1 MHYEQLQEWDLLLR
15 WRYVW
20 VVEAWLQHA
29 RTWSRGRCLFNVI
42 LSKWN
47 SNSAKLGC
55 EDFVPLWQND
65 SGRRRGFHPKVQS
78 QLTDALGHWTSADSC
93 CSHDSWPCPHRVVC
107 TIVCYIHIIYS
118 TYILEVRQFC
128 FPTSLHLKR
137 SVTERCLPTGS
148 AWFCFNKFC
157 SSNTPTLGF
166 GLSLVSLI
174 MSCSW
179 TIINQIYLTHF
190 LYCLISCHVI
200 MINYII
206 VSSLLQQIKKYKN
219 DIKWLSRLHPTA
231 MICCHWN

>member
-1 MHYEQLQEWDLLLR
+1 MYYSVLHSY
-15 WRYVW
+15 
-20 VVEAWLQHA
+20 
-29 RTWSRGRCLFNVI
+29 
-42 LSKWN
+42 
-47 SNSAKLGC
+47 
-55 EDFVPLWQND
+55 
-65 SGRRRGFHPKVQS
+65 
-78 QLTDALGHWTSADSC
+78 
-93 CSHDSWPCPHRVVC
+93 
-107 TIVCYIHIIYS
+107 YIFYIIQ

-179 TIINQIYLTHF
+179 TIIHQIYLTYF

-200 MINYII
+200 MINYVS
-206 VSSLLQQIKKYKN
+206 VSSLLQQIQKYEN

-231 MICCHWN
+231 MICCHWNQVSSRARQRQSREVEQQAEARGSSLIRPSSQVPTQILSTVQDLSRRSSRSYFCLILEGCYTIFAG